1 MGQGELSPDTM
12 RHVHAM
18 SNEQRNANDEQRTIR
33 AFIAFEISDEARTE
47 ISRVEKELKASDTD
61 VKWVAPA
68 LMHLTLKFLG
78 NVQQEDIQKLSGC
91 LDGIAAVSAA
101 FDAVLHDLGVFPGW
115 DHPKVVWVGLS
126 EGAHRMTEVAS
137 MAEEAME
144 TEGFA
149 KEDRRFS
156 PHITIGRVRTDKNKD
171 KLKKISENIIINPAC
186 SRISRI
192 VLFKSELTPKGSV
205 YTPLHAAEFKG

>member
-1 MGQGELSPDTM
+1 M
-12 RHVHAM
+12 
-18 SNEQRNANDEQRTIR
+18 NDERRTTNNEQRTIR

-47 ISRVEKELKASDTD
+47 ISRVEKGLKASEAD

-68 LMHLTLKFLG
+68 SMHLTLKFLG
-78 NVQQEDIQKLSGC
+78 NVVEESLPRLSGQ

-126 EGAHRMTEVAS
+126 EGAARMTEVAS
-137 MAEEAME
+137 MVEEAME
-144 TEGFA
+144 IEGFA
-149 KEDRRFS
+149 KEGRRFS
-156 PHITIGRVRTDKNKD
+156 PHITIGRVRTLKNKD
-171 KLKKISENIIINPAC
+171 KLRKIAADTRINPAC

-205 YTPLHAAEFKG
+205 YTPLHAAEFKV